1 MEENC
6 IRHDEHIFHYISFKI
21 VIIFNMIS
29 NKKAR
34 VIAFYLP
41 QFHPI
46 PENDKWWGKGFTE
59 WTNVAKAK
67 PLFKGHYQ
75 PHIPADLGFYD
86 LRLPEVREQQ
96 AQMAR
101 EAGIEGFCYWHYW
114 FSHDQKLLER
124 PFQEVLQ
131 SGKPDFPFCLGWANH
146 SWTNKSWEAGTRKQK
161 EMTLMEMVYNED
173 EYRKHFY
180 DVLPAFKDHRY
191 ITVDDKPLFLIWS
204 PTDLPSAQTFI
215 QLWQQLAKENGLNGV
230 HFVGIQQN
238 IVNST
243 IRFKDLLL
251 KRIPHQ
257 APTLYN
263 HLLNQGFDAINS
275 RGYNRADL
283 YSRTL
288 WDIIFRSIAIRFFNY
303 FPISKCD
310 QRKINQWLYTQE
322 DTQEN
327 VYPTIIPNWD
337 RSPRSGKKARIYTN
351 STPDVFAQQ
360 VDMALNLV
368 KDKQPEH
375 QIIFLM
381 SWNEWAEGNYVE
393 PDLKYGHGFLNA
405 LSNKIIL
412 K

>member
-1 MEENC
+1 M
-6 IRHDEHIFHYISFKI
+6 RGQD
-21 VIIFNMIS
+21 

-75 PHIPADLGFYD
+75 PRIPADLGFYD

-96 AQMAR
+96 AEMAR

-114 FSHDQKLLER
+114 FSHDKKLLER

-146 SWTNKSWEAGTRKQK
+146 NWTNKSWDVGTRKQK

-180 DVLPAFKDHRY
+180 DVLSAFKDSRY
-191 ITVDDKPLFLIWS
+191 ISVDEKPLFLIWS
-204 PTDLPSAQTFI
+204 PNDIPSAHTFI
-215 QLWQQLAKENGLNGV
+215 QLWQQLAHENGLKGI

-238 IVNST
+238 IVNT
-243 IRFKDLLL
+243 DIHIKDLRL
-251 KRIPHQ
+251 KRIPNQ
-257 APTLYN
+257 ASMLYKRV
-263 HLLNQGFDAINS
+263 LDQGFDAVNS

-283 YSRTL
+283 CCRTL
-288 WDIIFRSIAIRFFNY
+288 WDILFRTLAIRLFKY
-303 FPISKCD
+303 FPISKCN
-310 QRKINQWLYTQE
+310 QRKINRKLYTKE
-322 DTQEN
+322 DTLEN
-327 VYPTIIPNWD
+327 IYPTIMPNWD

-351 STPDVFAQQ
+351 STPEIFAEQ
-360 VDMALNLV
+360 VEIALDLV

-381 SWNEWAEGNYVE
+381 SWNEWAEGNYME
-393 PDLKYGHGFLNA
+393 PDLKFGHGFLDA
-405 LSNKIIL
+405 LRKKLIQP
-412 K
+412 